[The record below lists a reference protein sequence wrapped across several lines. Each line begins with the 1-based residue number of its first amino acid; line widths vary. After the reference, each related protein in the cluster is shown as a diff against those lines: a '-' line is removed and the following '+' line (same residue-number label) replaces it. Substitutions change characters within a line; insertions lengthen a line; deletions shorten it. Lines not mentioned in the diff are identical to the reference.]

1 MESNK
6 FEKIVGLM
14 QLKGISKEQ
23 FLNDLQIDE
32 NMFNARAQGMPIS
45 DEELLKIS
53 NYLGVT
59 FDFFTMDDGTSAPKK
74 RYRPKYDS
82 KVMQTVN
89 DLYDEA
95 YEEKHKNDS
104 SKIFN
109 NDDLS
114 DGKKKFSAVLTII
127 SLIIFIAFFIYICT
141 FVTQTNSETMPTFTG
156 FLVVFGIIIGIIVIT
171 TLVKLFKKK

>member
-32 NMFNARAQGMPIS
+32 NMFNAWAQGMPIS
-45 DEELLKIS
+45 DDELLKIS

-59 FDFFTMDDGTSAPKK
+59 FDFFTMDDGSSAPKK

-95 YEEKHKNDS
+95 YEEKHKATLL
-104 SKIFN
+104 KYLIM
-109 NDDLS
+109 
-114 DGKKKFSAVLTII
+114 TI
-127 SLIIFIAFFIYICT
+127 Y
-141 FVTQTNSETMPTFTG
+141 QT
-156 FLVVFGIIIGIIVIT
+156 
-171 TLVKLFKKK
+171 VKRSFPLF